1 MITPLFFLLLLRLL
15 SQGLPCILLAWPV
28 FPLSLGKSLR
38 HIPSGR
44 RNHIALLSPPFISDM
59 RYMASTLFIYIG
71 YTIHLRYATIQIRLL
86 RYEGYVGILDPLLT
100 FKGAHAWSG
109 ACRRDCKEKR
119 REAEPRYHIS
129 CTKEPPP
136 SWIYQG
142 GKQRWQDH
150 CLQPDFKGRRCPQD
164 SEKKVYKNLS
174 WSLSVSSL

>member
-71 YTIHLRYATIQIRLL
+71 YTIHLRYATIQIRMLRFLILFLL
-86 RYEGYVGILDPLLT
+86 SKEPMHGQALADEIAKRKGEKPSPGTIYPALKNLRQAGFIREENKDGKTIVYALTPRGEGALKI
-100 FKGAHAWSG
+100 A
-109 ACRRDCKEKR
+109 KR
-119 REAEPRYHIS
+119 RFTRTFLGVFP
-129 CTKEPPP
+129 
-136 SWIYQG
+136 
-142 GKQRWQDH
+142 
-150 CLQPDFKGRRCPQD
+150 
-164 SEKKVYKNLS
+164 
-174 WSLSVSSL
+174 

>member
-71 YTIHLRYATIQIRLL
+71 YTIHLGMQRFRSDCCDMRGMLGFLILFLL
-86 RYEGYVGILDPLLT
+86 
-100 FKGAHAWSG
+100 S
-109 ACRRDCKEKR
+109 KE
-119 REAEPRYHIS
+119 
-129 CTKEPPP
+129 
-136 SWIYQG
+136 
-142 GKQRWQDH
+142 
-150 CLQPDFKGRRCPQD
+150 
-164 SEKKVYKNLS
+164 
-174 WSLSVSSL
+174 